1 MLCFGFSKTF
11 LGLVMSRAL
20 YSTWNA
26 NVGVIKGTI
35 AELSDGTNLA
45 QMVAFVPVTWA
56 TGGTI
61 GPLTGGFLSH
71 PAEHFPE
78 IFGNDFWRK
87 YPYLLPCIVPAVV
100 STLCWII
107 VYLTLRETV
116 RTPKSLRS
124 LCARSAS
131 SSTDLV
137 MAGESQE
144 STQLLIPS
152 CQLRVTSPS
161 RHRLAYTPTCYFLD
175 AHCARRPW
183 SSSIVDRQSLV
194 HHRVPQRFYP
204 TVTFCKDPYL
214 FRTKKNIHNRA
225 FDDRSRDCC
234 LSANELRGENAGD
247 WTVALAHPFPT
258 SPLYPRDLIF
268 IWYDT
273 DDSRCVPKT
282 SCKYND
288 KD

>member
-144 STQLLIPS
+144 STQLLIPRS
-152 CQLRVTSPS
+152 EEPKFLWELLTRLLIIAANYGLLALLDIALRTLQPVIFSTPIALGGLGLVPLSIGKVLSITGFLNGFIQL
-161 RHRLAYTPTCYFLD
+161 LLF
-175 AHCARRPW
+175 ARIHIYLGPKRTYITGLLMTVPVIVAFPLMNYV
-183 SSSIVDRQSLV
+183 SSL
-194 HHRVPQRFYP
+194 P
-204 TVTFCKDPYL
+204 
-214 FRTKKNIHNRA
+214 
-225 FDDRSRDCC
+225 
-234 LSANELRGENAGD
+234 
-247 WTVALAHPFPT
+247 
-258 SPLYPRDLIF
+258 
-268 IWYDT
+268 
-273 DDSRCVPKT
+273 
-282 SCKYND
+282 
-288 KD
+288 